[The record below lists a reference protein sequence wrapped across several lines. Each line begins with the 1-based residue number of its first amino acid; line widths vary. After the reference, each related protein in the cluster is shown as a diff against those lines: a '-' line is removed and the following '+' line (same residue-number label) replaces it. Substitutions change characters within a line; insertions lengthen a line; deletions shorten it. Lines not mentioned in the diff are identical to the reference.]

1 MREASIGVDYSMS
14 SPSVCVSRNGK
25 LQFFYVNANAKL
37 CHSFEVGNVSVTGV
51 HYNSGNINNEK
62 KVKLR
67 EKHSDTERYITL
79 ALIFDKLIEP
89 TETNEMSVFEAYA
102 FGAKGRLAQIGENT
116 GTLKAVLRSK
126 GYRIE
131 TISPTTVKKYAFG
144 SGKAEKQ
151 DMADV
156 WFAEFG
162 FHVHDYLACE
172 KGASPASDV
181 IDSYYVLE
189 AWKNAPDSTEEK
201 G

>member
-1 MREASIGVDYSMS
+1 MRSATIGVDYSMS
-14 SPSVCVSRNGK
+14 SPSVCVSKDGK
-25 LQFFYVNANAKL
+25 LQFFYVNGDARL
-37 CHSFEVGNVSVTGV
+37 CHSFEVGNVSVTGI
-51 HYNSGNINNEK
+51 HYNSSNINNQK

-67 EKHSDTERYITL
+67 ERHTDTERFITL
-79 ALIFDKLIEP
+79 SLIFDKFIDVSDGEIA
-89 TETNEMSVFEAYA
+89 VFEAYA

-126 GYRIE
+126 GYQIE

-144 SGKAEKQ
+144 SGRAEKE

-172 KGASPASDV
+172 KGKSPASDV

-189 AWKNAPDSTEEK
+189 AWKNAPDEEVK